1 MDTSKTRV
9 LLKGVAKIFEAG
21 LQSKTWDIYGM
32 PHFVTTMHHEGCN
45 ICEAYALHVIEASR
59 V

>member
-45 ICEAYALHVIEASR
+45 ICEAYAVATIGLK
-59 V
+59 